1 VGAPPPNRR
10 ILVGRMVTAATER
23 PPHMQHMYSPQ
34 LAEHISNPHNVGE
47 VESPSGIGDVTNE
60 VCLDRIRLTVRVEG
74 NRLTDA
80 KVKASGCPPT
90 IAAASV
96 LTELIIGR
104 SIDEVRSLA
113 RNDVADAL
121 GHLPPAKAH
130 CTALAIDALR
140 AAIESIKS

>member
-1 VGAPPPNRR
+1 
-10 ILVGRMVTAATER
+10 
-23 PPHMQHMYSPQ
+23 MYSPQ
-34 LAEHISNPHNVGE
+34 ITEHIANPRNVGE
-47 VESPSGIGDVTNE
+47 LENPSGVGDVTNE

-74 NRLTDA
+74 KQLTDA

-90 IAAASV
+90 IAAASA

-104 SIDEVRSLA
+104 SLQEIQSLT
-113 RNDVADAL
+113 RKDVADAL

-140 AAIESIKS
+140 DALEDFKS